1 MKSFDQLTRLGKIR
15 RQRKLV
21 YHVLE
26 NYDIDVAAVH
36 FLADHTNTLFKIVAK
51 DGTRYALRIYSDGET
66 TIKENR
72 AEMFWLNA
80 IARDT
85 DLKITQPIPRKDGEL
100 LNVVNG
106 IDGLPADQRCVLMSW
121 IPGQALADAKG
132 GLTAENYVKYGQALA
147 KLHNHSET
155 LTLPA
160 HVNPKKWD
168 KVFYYAMEPIVYNDP
183 EYSHL
188 FSAEQVAMIDEVVAI
203 SDKYLGDL
211 FANQAGQML
220 IHGDLHFWNVHLHRG
235 ELYLIDFED
244 VNLGYDVQDVAITL
258 YYGREKENIE
268 ELRAA
273 FKEGYSS
280 LRRWPLE
287 SDAQLKMLIAARMAM
302 FTNYAAH
309 ILAADAAK
317 NYVAQ
322 RCVELEQFL
331 KVFG

>member
-21 YHVLE
+21 YKALE
-26 NYDIDVAAVH
+26 AYDIEVEAVH

-80 IARDT
+80 ITRDT
-85 DLKITQPIPRKDGEL
+85 DLKTTQPIPRKDGEL
-100 LNVVNG
+100 LTIVNVE
-106 IDGLPADQRCVLMSW
+106 GLLADQRCVLMSW
-121 IPGQALADAKG
+121 IPGQALADTKG
-132 GLTAENYVKYGQALA
+132 GLSAENYVKYGQALA

-155 LTLPA
+155 LKLPA
-160 HVNPKKWD
+160 DVQPKKWD
-168 KVFYYAMEPIVYNDP
+168 KVFYYPTEPVVYNTP

-188 FSAEQVAMIDEVVAI
+188 FAAERVAML
-203 SDKYLGDL
+203 DKLIAKSNKLLGEI
-211 FANQAGQML
+211 FARPTGQML
-220 IHGDLHFWNVHLHRG
+220 IHGDLHYWNIHLHQG

-258 YYGREKENIE
+258 YYGREQENAE

-273 FKEGYSS
+273 FREGYSS
-280 LRRWPLE
+280 LRPWPLE
-287 SDAQLKMLIAARMAM
+287 SEEQLQTLIIARMIM
-302 FTNYAAH
+302 FC
-309 ILAADAAK
+309 
-317 NYVAQ
+317 NYVAHSLPT
-322 RCVELEQFL
+322 EDAKKYLADWFKTIDKYAE
-331 KVFG
+331 KYG